1 MSRTSI
7 ADYLTDFGDD
17 RTATFFDLDAPM
29 ADEPVAASLDVAD
42 IQAQCEDMYAR
53 GIVEG
58 RRLAEEDFESERAN
72 FEAAVAEARAASA
85 EELSALLRQEGESD
99 RALGARVGTQIV
111 DSLEEVRTQIA
122 DSVAE
127 LLKPFL
133 LDAIANRSVAAL
145 LDALER
151 LTRDPECPAVEVQGP
166 QALVD
171 AIAAR
176 LQSREVAVQASPGP
190 ETDVRVRVGRS
201 VIDMRLTEWAAALEP
216 GEASRT

>member
-58 RRLAEEDFESERAN
+58 RRLAEEEFESERAN

-85 EELSALLRQEGESD
+85 EELS
-99 RALGARVGTQIV
+99 ALGARVGTQIV